1 MFSLP
6 LTCSQLVH
14 QLLTLYATGASTHD
28 LQKAFD
34 ANKTYQLKAMRPREE
49 LVQAMQKDWAS
60 GARDSIGKGRQY
72 ATFLRFFQ
80 TEIERVGWKQVLLE
94 YLFKDDERGRDL
106 QSRLF
111 GGLLH
116 PLIQLSYGLEF
127 GQPAVVAEAMAQVAV
142 HSNSLHAYLTG
153 CHDVAAARPDA
164 EPMGSVLDFY
174 TEVAENE
181 KLRESARWKDIE
193 NPFYGILCNAL
204 DDMVELGSRVRVRPD
219 ELDERTAEM
228 MHACTY
234 IAAAAAFHPPHVPK
248 FDFFL
253 MYVPPPPPYSPLQ
266 TLISTSHQLTAAPFF
281 LTINA
286 QPWIPT
292 PVKTR
297 LLESKIR
304 IDFLQYLAR
313 GCPRLHPSMLSS
325 YTPTDASLLEARTVE
340 DVLPRLHGVVDD
352 GHTIKVARAAVLA
365 RKAAEGREGRGWMK
379 FKREEDWVRILWLLV
394 DANEGWGVK
403 WVRGAGFEEAWE
415 GVPRLE

>member
-253 MYVPPPPPYSPLQ
+253 MYVPPPPPPLFSPPNTDIYKPPTYRRSLLSNHQ
-266 TLISTSHQLTAAPFF
+266 RPTLDPHARQNPPPGIQDPHRLLAVPRPRLPAAAPLDALFVH
-281 LTINA
+281 A
-286 QPWIPT
+286 DRRVAP
-292 PVKTR
+292 
-297 LLESKIR
+297 
-304 IDFLQYLAR
+304 R
-313 GCPRLHPSMLSS
+313 G
-325 YTPTDASLLEARTVE
+325 
-340 DVLPRLHGVVDD
+340 
-352 GHTIKVARAAVLA
+352 
-365 RKAAEGREGRGWMK
+365 
-379 FKREEDWVRILWLLV
+379 
-394 DANEGWGVK
+394 
-403 WVRGAGFEEAWE
+403 
-415 GVPRLE
+415 